1 MNYIKIINKYLMKSF
16 ISLGVAFL
24 GSSLVNGAPI
34 DELVTSIPLMNNN
47 STFDFRMFSGFIK
60 YTNSSK

>member
-1 MNYIKIINKYLMKSF
+1 MKSF